1 MAEVADI
8 RIEVEGGET
17 RVFDLED
24 ITNTLWLLGQ
34 LGDGRLLFPE
44 QSAKRGQEVAD
55 GSRLIAGT
63 YKFSPRAAG
72 EILQRV
78 KTLCRVHA
86 HIPHT

>member
-1 MAEVADI
+1 MV
-8 RIEVEGGET
+8 
-17 RVFDLED
+17 D

-44 QSAKRGQEVAD
+44 QSAKRGKEVAD

-63 YKFSPRAAG
+63 YKFFPRAAG

-78 KTLCRVHA
+78 KTLCLVHDCESSDSLSISLWNA
-86 HIPHT
+86 GFH